1 MLTRAEDLQRIHGT
15 NERISIDS
23 LAQMVQFYVLL
34 LQARGTPMGETGAPG
49 PI

>member
-1 MLTRAEDLQRIHGT
+1 MLTRVEDLERIHGT

-23 LAQMVQFYVLL
+23 LAQMIQFYTLP
-34 LQARGTPMGETGAPG
+34 LQAWEAPMGETGAVG